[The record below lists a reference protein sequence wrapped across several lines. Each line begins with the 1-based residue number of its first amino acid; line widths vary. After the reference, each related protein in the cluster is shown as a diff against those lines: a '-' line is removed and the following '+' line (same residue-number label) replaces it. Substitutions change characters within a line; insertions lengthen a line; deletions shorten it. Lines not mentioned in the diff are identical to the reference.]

1 MQIPA
6 IPVLP
11 KHNGKPEAIQKY
23 SFALRSISDKKISIL
38 RIYAEEDM
46 IDIIREKCTNWFTVE
61 YDAQKEELE
70 KITSQIEQKTRELE
84 ESQKRLSE
92 LKETLEPET

>member
-46 IDIIREKCTNWFTVE
+46 IDIIRIVNLYIKKMFGGRR
-61 YDAQKEELE
+61 
-70 KITSQIEQKTRELE
+70 SG
-84 ESQKRLSE
+84 
-92 LKETLEPET
+92 

>member
-1 MQIPA
+1 MIQ
-6 IPVLP
+6 LP
-11 KHNGKPEAIQKY
+11 
-23 SFALRSISDKKISIL
+23 FL
-38 RIYAEEDM
+38 

-84 ESQKRLSE
+84 ESPFMEGICYLLAVRAVNIKLIIGVYCRS
-92 LKETLEPET
+92 KCFTKVN